1 MKFLVAKN
9 PESKKKAHLW
19 DDGDTYCRM
28 YSTGGM
34 GKKKYHVVDSTERD
48 VCQMCQNVFKVYA
61 PSAVITTL
69 DTSLKGVSYGQRDSD
84 RTTEAGHSAR
94 SP

>member
-9 PESKKKAHLW
+9 PDSKKKAHLW

-48 VCQMCQNVFKVYA
+48 VCQMCQNVFKTY
-61 PSAVITTL
+61 AVITTL
-69 DTSLKGVSYGQRDSD
+69 DTNLKGVSYGQRDSD
-84 RTTEAGHSAR
+84 RTAKTCYPAR